1 MEKLKEW
8 LSTKNGK
15 IIIGVVVVALFLS
28 GITIAALLQNKSVD
42 YQLEYVGKDN
52 VNIVVEYG
60 SSIKNE
66 EITSK
71 FVLKGNGELV
81 DTNKFTISVDSIKSD
96 TVSYKMTDKQRLTMA
111 TADIIDLYEF
121 HLANMNE
128 NGGGKPTKYKVKAF
142 DGAKEIAS
150 TSFDVI
156 VVDTVAPTID
166 PIEDIETEIGTPI
179 EFTNKFKAKDPV
191 DGDIEVKVEGDVDYS
206 VAGTTELKAVA
217 IDKHGNKTELA
228 FNVIVKDKEA
238 EESLPETGNDGNTS
252 SNNGG
257 TSNGGGSSNG
267 GDSSNGGGSTSNG
280 NSSNSGGTNNG
291 GGNTTQPEKPK
302 PVEPTRPQY
311 YQGQD
316 VGGGFFFYKDYGTY
330 ESCNAVV
337 TDVLFSDVGDGWRS
351 NMCDEIGYMF
361 YTKR

>member
-8 LSTKNGK
+8 FSTKNGK
-15 IIIGVVVVALFLS
+15 IITGFVVVAVILS

-52 VNIVVEYG
+52 ANKVVEYG
-60 SSIKNE
+60 SSVKDE
-66 EITSK
+66 DITSK

-128 NGGGKPTKYKVKAF
+128 NGDGKPTKYEVKAF

-150 TSFDVI
+150 SSFDVI
-156 VVDTVAPTID
+156 VVDTVAPTIE

-179 EFTNKFKAKDPV
+179 EFTNKFKATDPV
-191 DGDIEVKVEGDVDYS
+191 DGNIEVKVEGDVDYS

-238 EESLPETGNDGNTS
+238 EEPLPETGNDGNTS

-257 TSNGGGSSNG
+257 TSNGGTSNG
-267 GDSSNGGGSTSNG
+267 SGSSNGGGSTNNG
-280 NSSNSGGTNNG
+280 NSSNSGGSNNG

-302 PVEPTRPQY
+302 PVEPTRPT
-311 YQGQD
+311 YQPGD
-316 VGGGFFFYKDYGTY
+316 SLGGGLFFYKDYGTF
-330 ESCNAVV
+330 EACDAVV
-337 TDVLFSDVGDGWRS
+337 FDVLTENAWEWASNICFSDGIMG
-351 NMCDEIGYMF
+351 
-361 YTKR
+361 YTKN

>member
-1 MEKLKEW
+1 MEALKKW
-8 LSTKNGK
+8 IRTKNGK
-15 IIIGVVVVALFLS
+15 IITGVVFVAVILS

-42 YQLEYVGKDN
+42 YQLEYAGKDN

-66 EITSK
+66 DITSK

-81 DTNKFTISVDSIKSD
+81 DTNKFTILVDSIKSD

-111 TADIIDLYEF
+111 TADIFDLYEF

-128 NGGGKPTKYKVKAF
+128 NGGGKPTKYEVKAF

-206 VAGTTELKAVA
+206 VAGKTELKAVA
-217 IDKHGNKTELA
+217 TDKHGNKTELA

-238 EESLPETGNDGNTS
+238 EESLPETGNNGNTS

-257 TSNGGGSSNG
+257 ASNDGG
-267 GDSSNGGGSTSNG
+267 SSNGGGSTSNG
-280 NSSNSGGTNNG
+280 NSSNSGGTNSGGTNSG
-291 GGNTTQPEKPK
+291 GGNITQPEKPK
-302 PVEPTRPQY
+302 PVEPTVPT
-311 YQGQD
+311 YQPGD
-316 VGGGFFFYKDYGTY
+316 YVGDGLYFYRYYGTY
-330 ESCNAVV
+330 ESCAAVMQE
-337 TDVLFSDVGDGWRS
+337 TLFSDVGENWRS
-351 NMCDEIGYMF
+351 NMCASDGAML

>member
-8 LSTKNGK
+8 FSTKNGK
-15 IIIGVVVVALFLS
+15 IITGVVVVALILS

-66 EITSK
+66 DITSK
-71 FVLKGNGELV
+71 FVLKANGELV

-96 TVSYKMTDKQRLTMA
+96 TVSYIMTDEQRLTMA
-111 TADIIDLYEF
+111 TADIIDIYVF
-121 HLANMNE
+121 HFANM
-128 NGGGKPTKYKVKAF
+128 GKSAAGKPFKYEVKAF

-156 VVDTVAPTID
+156 VVDTVAPTIE

-238 EESLPETGNDGNTS
+238 EESLPETGSGGNTS
-252 SNNGG
+252 SNNGSSSNGGG
-257 TSNGGGSSNG
+257 TSNGGGSTNNG
-267 GDSSNGGGSTSNG
+267 S
-280 NSSNSGGTNNG
+280 SSNSGGSNNG

-302 PVEPTRPQY
+302 PIEPTRPT
-311 YQGQD
+311 YQPGE
-316 VGGGFFFYKDYGTY
+316 Y
-330 ESCNAVV
+330 
-337 TDVLFSDVGDGWRS
+337 VGDGLYFYRDYGVFEGCDAVVFDVLIENSWEWDS
-351 NMCDEIGYMF
+351 NFCDSDGKMF